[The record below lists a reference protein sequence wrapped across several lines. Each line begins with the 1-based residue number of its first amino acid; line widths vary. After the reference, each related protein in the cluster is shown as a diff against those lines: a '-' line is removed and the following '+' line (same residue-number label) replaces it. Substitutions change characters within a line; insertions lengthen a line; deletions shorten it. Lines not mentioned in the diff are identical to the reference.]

1 MIDILSSIPK
11 NSIHYVK
18 SLIEIEDL
26 KIKVVNK
33 RKTKHGDFRK
43 GKNNSII
50 TINKT
55 DNKYLFL
62 LVIIHE
68 FAHYNVFKKRIKT
81 APHGLGWKNEYK
93 KLLNPV
99 LNSKVFPNK
108 LLELLNIH
116 MISPRSSFS
125 YDSPLV
131 KELNKYDSSNKDFIY
146 LDKIEDGKK
155 FKYGNGK
162 VYKKIKKRRKRY
174 LCIETMSK
182 RKYLFLAHAKVQQ
195 L

>member
-182 RKYLFLAHAKVQQ
+182 RNYLFLAHAKVQQ

>member
-108 LLELLNIH
+108 LLELLNNH
-116 MISPRSSFS
+116 MISPTSSFS

-131 KELNKYDSSNKDFIY
+131 KELNKYDSNNKDFIY

>member
-131 KELNKYDSSNKDFIY
+131 KELNKYDSGNKDFIY
-146 LDKIEDGKK
+146 LDKIEDGTK
-155 FKYGNGK
+155 FKYGNEK

-182 RKYLFLAHAKVQQ
+182 RKYLFLPHAKVE
-195 L
+195 LL

>member
-116 MISPRSSFS
+116 MKCPRSSFS

-131 KELNKYDSSNKDFIY
+131 KELNKYDSSNEDFIY

-155 FKYGNGK
+155 FKYGNDK

>member
-62 LVIIHE
+62 LVLIHE
-68 FAHYNVFKKRIKT
+68 FAHYNVFKKKIKT
-81 APHGLGWKNEYK
+81 APHGIGWKSEYK

-99 LNSKVFPNK
+99 LNSKVFPNI
-108 LLELLNIH
+108 LLQLLNIH
-116 MISPRSSFS
+116 MINPRSSFS

-146 LDKIEDGKK
+146 SDKIEDGKK
-155 FKYGNGK
+155 FKYDNGK

-182 RKYLFLAHAKVQQ
+182 RNYLFLPHAKVE
-195 L
+195 LL

>member
-116 MISPRSSFS
+116 MKSPRSSFS

-131 KELNKYDSSNKDFIY
+131 KELNKYDSSNEDFIY

-155 FKYGNGK
+155 FKYGNDK

>member
-1 MIDILSSIPK
+1 MIDILSSVPK
-11 NSIHYVK
+11 NSIHYIK

-26 KIKVVNK
+26 KIKLVNK
-33 RKTKHGDFRK
+33 RKTKHGDFRN

-62 LVIIHE
+62 LVLIHE
-68 FAHYNVFKKRIKT
+68 FAHYNIFKKRIKT
-81 APHGLGWKNEYK
+81 APHGPAWKNEYK
-93 KLLNPV
+93 RLLNPL

-131 KELNKYDSSNKDFIY
+131 KELNKYDSGNKDFIY
-146 LDKIEDGKK
+146 LDKIEDGTK
-155 FKYGNGK
+155 FKYGNEK

-182 RKYLFLAHAKVQQ
+182 RKYLFLPHAKVE
-195 L
+195 LL

>member
-50 TINKT
+50 TVNKT

>member
-125 YDSPLV
+125 YDSPLG

-146 LDKIEDGKK
+146 LDKIKDGKK

-162 VYKKIKKRRKRY
+162 VYKKIKKRRKMY

-182 RKYLFLAHAKVQQ
+182 RNYLFLPHAKVE
-195 L
+195 LL

>member
-11 NSIHYVK
+11 NSIYYVK

-146 LDKIEDGKK
+146 LDKIKDGKK

-174 LCIETMSK
+174 LCIENNSG
-182 RKYLFLAHAKVQQ
+182 RKYLFLPHAKVE
-195 L
+195 LI

>member
-131 KELNKYDSSNKDFIY
+131 KELNKYDSGNKDFIY
-146 LDKIEDGKK
+146 LDKIEDGTK
-155 FKYGNGK
+155 FKYDNEK

-182 RKYLFLAHAKVQQ
+182 RNYLFLPHAKVE
-195 L
+195 LL

>member
-18 SLIEIEDL
+18 SLIEIEGL
-26 KIKVVNK
+26 KIKLVNK
-33 RKTKHGDFRK
+33 RKTKHGDFRN

-62 LVIIHE
+62 LVLIHE
-68 FAHYNVFKKRIKT
+68 FAHYNIFKKRIKT
-81 APHGLGWKNEYK
+81 APHGPAWKNEYK
-93 KLLNPV
+93 RLLNPL

-182 RKYLFLAHAKVQQ
+182 RNYLFLPHAKVK
-195 L
+195 LL

>member
-43 GKNNSII
+43 GKNNSIV

-62 LVIIHE
+62 LVLIHE
-68 FAHYNVFKKRIKT
+68 FAHYNVFKKNIKT
-81 APHGLGWKNEYK
+81 APHGLGWKVEYK

-116 MISPRSSFS
+116 MINPRSSFS

-131 KELNKYDSSNKDFIY
+131 KELNKYDSSNKNFIY
-146 LDKIEDGKK
+146 LDKIEDGTK

-182 RKYLFLAHAKVQQ
+182 RNYLFLPHAKVE
-195 L
+195 LL

>member
-11 NSIHYVK
+11 NSIHYIK
-18 SLIEIEDL
+18 SLIEIEGL
-26 KIKVVNK
+26 KIKLVNK
-33 RKTKHGDFRK
+33 RKTKHGDFRN

-131 KELNKYDSSNKDFIY
+131 KELNKYDSGNKDFIY
-146 LDKIEDGKK
+146 LDKIEDGTK
-155 FKYGNGK
+155 FKYDNEK

-182 RKYLFLAHAKVQQ
+182 RKYLFLPHAKVE
-195 L
+195 LL

>member
-174 LCIETMSK
+174 LCIETVSK
-182 RKYLFLAHAKVQQ
+182 RKYLFLAHAKVE
-195 L
+195 LL

>member
-1 MIDILSSIPK
+1 MIDILSLIPK

-18 SLIEIEDL
+18 SLIQIEDL
-26 KIKVVNK
+26 KIKLVNK
-33 RKTKHGDFRK
+33 RKTKHGDFRM
-43 GKNNSII
+43 GKNNSTI

-62 LVIIHE
+62 LVLIHE
-68 FAHYNVFKKRIKT
+68 FAHYNIIKKRIKT

-99 LNSKVFPNK
+99 LNSKVFPKK
-108 LLELLNIH
+108 LLELLKIH
-116 MISPRSSFS
+116 MINPRSSFS

-131 KELNKYDSSNKDFIY
+131 KELNKYESSNKDFIY

-182 RKYLFLAHAKVQQ
+182 RNYLFLPHAKVE
-195 L
+195 LL

>member
-1 MIDILSSIPK
+1 MIQ
-11 NSIHYVK
+11 
-18 SLIEIEDL
+18 IEDL
-26 KIKVVNK
+26 KIKLVNK

-155 FKYGNGK
+155 FKYGNDK

>member
-131 KELNKYDSSNKDFIY
+131 KELNKYDSGNKDFIY
-146 LDKIEDGKK
+146 LDKIEDGTK
-155 FKYGNGK
+155 FKYDNEK

-182 RKYLFLAHAKVQQ
+182 RKYLFLPHAKVE
-195 L
+195 LL

>member
-93 KLLNPV
+93 KLLSPV

-131 KELNKYDSSNKDFIY
+131 KELNKYDSNNKDFIY

>member
-131 KELNKYDSSNKDFIY
+131 KELNKYDSNNKDFIY

>member
-131 KELNKYDSSNKDFIY
+131 KELNKYDSGNKDFIY
-146 LDKIEDGKK
+146 LDKI
-155 FKYGNGK
+155 
-162 VYKKIKKRRKRY
+162 
-174 LCIETMSK
+174 
-182 RKYLFLAHAKVQQ
+182 
-195 L
+195 

>member
-1 MIDILSSIPK
+1 MIDILSSVPK
-11 NSIHYVK
+11 NSIHYIK

-68 FAHYNVFKKRIKT
+68 FAHYNVFKKKIKT

-116 MISPRSSFS
+116 MISPKSSFS

-155 FKYGNGK
+155 FKYGNDK

-182 RKYLFLAHAKVQQ
+182 RKYLFLPHAKVE
-195 L
+195 LL

>member
-174 LCIETMSK
+174 LCIEIMSK
-182 RKYLFLAHAKVQQ
+182 RNYLFLPHAKVE
-195 L
+195 LL

>member
-1 MIDILSSIPK
+1 MTFSRLILAMCGC
-11 NSIHYVK
+11 VGW
-18 SLIEIEDL
+18 
-26 KIKVVNK
+26 NK
-33 RKTKHGDFRK
+33 CTPPSEKDESMDVE
-43 GKNNSII
+43 NI
-50 TINKT
+50 
-55 DNKYLFL
+55 
-62 LVIIHE
+62 
-68 FAHYNVFKKRIKT
+68 
-81 APHGLGWKNEYK
+81 KNEYK

-131 KELNKYDSSNKDFIY
+131 KELNKYDSGNKDFIY
-146 LDKIEDGKK
+146 LDKIEDGTK
-155 FKYGNGK
+155 FKYDNEK

-182 RKYLFLAHAKVQQ
+182 RNYLFLPHAKVE
-195 L
+195 LL

>member
-116 MISPRSSFS
+116 MKSPRSSFS

>member
-155 FKYGNGK
+155 FKYGNDK

>member
-146 LDKIEDGKK
+146 LDKIEDGTK
-155 FKYGNGK
+155 FKFGNDK
-162 VYKKIKKRRKRY
+162 IYKKIKKRRKRY

-182 RKYLFLAHAKVQQ
+182 RKYLFLPHAKIE
-195 L
+195 LL

>member
-146 LDKIEDGKK
+146 LDKIKDGKK

-174 LCIETMSK
+174 LCIEIMSK
-182 RKYLFLAHAKVQQ
+182 RNYLFLPHAKVE
-195 L
+195 LL

>member
-1 MIDILSSIPK
+1 MIDTLSSIPK

-155 FKYGNGK
+155 FKYGNDK

-174 LCIETMSK
+174 LCIETTSK
-182 RKYLFLAHAKVQQ
+182 RKYLFLAHAKVLQ